1 LRGEGRHLDLFMDIV
16 NITGAGNRNFSPEA
30 VSLFGTTAAPIYS
43 AGQAQFAPD
52 TNHFGSARQFQFTV
66 RFTAF

>member
-1 LRGEGRHLDLFMDIV
+1 MDIF
-16 NITGAGNRNFSPEA
+16 NITGAGNRNFGPEA
-30 VSLFGTTAAPIYS
+30 VSVFGTTAMPIFT
-43 AGQAQFAPD
+43 AGQALFAPD